1 MNKNQRV
8 GSLNNPIDI
17 EVLEESALA
26 MAQSTIQNVINESM
40 ISKSDLARRLE
51 IARSGITRMLSGS
64 HNLTIKTM
72 AKVLAVCGH
81 EVRFEAV
88 PIVWN
93 WQSVPQPSGEAL
105 PASVG
110 STTCTRFW
118 QSDRVQM
125 VLSTQEARRQS
136 WL

>member
-1 MNKNQRV
+1 MNKNEWV
-8 GSLNNPIDI
+8 GSVNNPIDV

-26 MAQSTIQNVINESM
+26 MAQSTIQNVINESR
-40 ISKSDLARRLE
+40 ISKSDLARRME
-51 IARSGITRMLSGS
+51 IGRSGITRMLSGS

-72 AKVLAVCGH
+72 ARVLAVCGR

-105 PASVG
+105 PANVG
-110 STTCTRFW
+110 STTCAPFW
-118 QSDRVQM
+118 QPGRAQM